1 MNHILDN
8 LIAAKRAKPMIV
20 VMEKGYAQRPVNRTF
35 PFAGRAP
42 VGSRQISVACSTRS
56 NVLLSTT

>member
-1 MNHILDN
+1 MNHIMDN

-20 VMEKGYAQRPVNRTF
+20 VMEKGYAERPVKRTF

-42 VGSRQISVACSTRS
+42 AGRHQISATCSARS
-56 NVLLSTT
+56 RMLLSTT